1 MLTSPAHSEHIN
13 SYYAASRNIDT
24 QYPALTGRLEVDT
37 CIIGG
42 GLAGIGTALPLA
54 KQGHSV
60 AVLEAARIGFGASG
74 RNGGQVITSY
84 ACEME
89 YLQQQ
94 LGLQDAQKM
103 WQWSMEAVNLVES
116 QAQEYQIECDFQR
129 GYASVA
135 IGNKKWDELQAY
147 REYMRQE
154 YGYEGYQVLNRP
166 ELKKVLKSDRYTG
179 GIFDTDSGHVHPL
192 NYCLGLAQAAAKHGA
207 HIFEQSFVTDLQPQ
221 GNLWRINTAQGE
233 VIAKHVVI
241 ACNVFAG
248 ILKQSQYMKTLADKI
263 MPVGTYVIATEPLGE
278 RVHDTITNN
287 MAVCD
292 TNFVLD
298 YYRLSG
304 DKRMLF
310 GGKVSYSGQE
320 PKDLANAMRK
330 DMLRVFPHLAD
341 VKIDYAWGGFVD
353 ITMNRAPHFGE
364 LAPNLM
370 FLQGF
375 SGHGVGLTGLAGLI
389 TAEKILGAPERF
401 DVFAKL
407 KHRTFPG
414 GPYLR
419 TPSLILGTGW
429 YRLKDYLQ

>member
-1 MLTSPAHSEHIN
+1 MLTSPALNEHID
-13 SYYAASRNIDT
+13 SYYAASRHLKT
-24 QYPALTGRLEVDT
+24 QYPQLTGRIEVDT

-42 GLAGIGTALPLA
+42 GLAGIGAALPLA

-74 RNGGQVITSY
+74 RNGGQAITSY

-89 YLQQQ
+89 YLQEQ
-94 LGLQDAQKM
+94 LGLQDAQKL
-103 WQWSMEAVNLVES
+103 WQWSIDAVNLIENQVN
-116 QAQEYQIECDFQR
+116 EYGIDCDWQR
-129 GYASVA
+129 GYTSVA

-147 REYMRQE
+147 REYMRQT
-154 YGYEGYQVLNRP
+154 YGYEGYEVWERP
-166 ELKKVLKSDRYTG
+166 KLKQHLKSDRYTG
-179 GIFDTDSGHVHPL
+179 GIYDTDSGHVHPL
-192 NYCLGLAQAAAKHGA
+192 NYCLGLAAAAATHGA
-207 HIFEQSFVTDLQPQ
+207 QLFEQSFVSDIQPQ
-221 GNLWRINTAQGE
+221 AGKWRITTAQGE
-233 VIAKHVVI
+233 VLAKNVVL

-248 ILKQSQYMKTLADKI
+248 VLKQSSYMQTLADKI

-278 RVHDTITNN
+278 RANDTINNN

-310 GGKVSYSGQE
+310 GGKVSYSGQT
-320 PKDLANAMRK
+320 PKDLANAMRS

-341 VKIDYAWGGFVD
+341 IKIDYAWGGFVD

-364 LAPNLM
+364 LVPGLM

-375 SGHGVGLTGLAGLI
+375 SGHGVALTGLAGLV

-401 DVFAKL
+401 DLFSKL
-407 KHRTFPG
+407 KHRSFPG

-419 TPSLILGTGW
+419 TPTLVLGMGW
-429 YRLKDYLQ
+429 YRLKDYLK

>member
-1 MLTSPAHSEHIN
+1 MLTSPSHAEHID
-13 SYYAASRNIDT
+13 SYYAASRQPQT
-24 QYPALTGRLEVDT
+24 QYPSLSERIEVDT

-42 GLAGIGTALPLA
+42 GLAGIGTALPLV

-74 RNGGQVITSY
+74 RNGGQAITSY

-89 YLQQQ
+89 YLQEH
-94 LGLQDAQKM
+94 LGLSNAQKM
-103 WQWSMEAVNLVES
+103 WQWSIDAVNLIENQVT
-116 QAQEYQIECDFQR
+116 EYGINCDWQR

-147 REYMRQE
+147 REYMRQN
-154 YGYEGYQVLNRP
+154 YGYEGYQVWGRG
-166 ELKKVLKSDRYTG
+166 ELKRHLKSDRYTG
-179 GIFDTDSGHVHPL
+179 GLFDTDSGHIHPL
-192 NYCLGLAQAAAKHGA
+192 NYCLGLAQAAAQHGA
-207 HIFEQSFVTDLQPQ
+207 QIFEQSCVTDLQPQ
-221 GNLWRINTAQGE
+221 GKQWRVSTAQGE
-233 VIAKHVVI
+233 VLAKHVVV
-241 ACNVFAG
+241 ACNVFVG
-248 ILKQSQYMKTLADKI
+248 VLNQVPMVKKLADKI

-278 RVHDTITNN
+278 RANDTITNN

-310 GGKVSYSGQE
+310 GGKVSYSGQP
-320 PKDLANAMRK
+320 PKDLGNAMRH

-341 VKIDYAWGGFVD
+341 VAIDYAWGGYVD

-364 LAPNLM
+364 LAPNLL

-375 SGHGVGLTGLAGLI
+375 SGHGVALTGLAGMV

-401 DVFAKL
+401 DLFGQL
-407 KHRTFPG
+407 KHRSFPG
-414 GPYLR
+414 GPYFR
-419 TPSLILGTGW
+419 TPSLVLGMGW
-429 YRLKDYLQ
+429 YRLKDHFQ